1 MKKAIAY
8 IRVSTQEQ
16 GADDRY
22 GVEAQ
27 KKEIMKYA
35 EANGYEIVDVL
46 VDKISG
52 VKENRPQW
60 DRIILDEK
68 VANPPYEAVI
78 VFKSDRV
85 ARDIKLYFYFLY
97 KLEMKGVKLVSTQEN
112 FEEGDALA
120 NVYRSLMI
128 FVAEQERANI
138 ALRTSKGRAIKA
150 TRGGYAGGRPPL
162 GYKVVDNE
170 LVIDEDEAE
179 IVKTIF
185 AMKADN
191 CSFCF
196 IANALNKQGIK
207 TKTGKEWTMAHIY
220 YICKN
225 HKFYEGYYKYG
236 NKEWVKGVH
245 QPILTV
251 DNE

>member
-16 GADDRY
+16 GGDDRF
-22 GVEAQ
+22 GIEAQ
-27 KKEIMKYA
+27 KQEIIKYA

-46 VDKISG
+46 VDTISG

-97 KLEMKGVKLVSTQEN
+97 KLEMKGIKLISTQEN
-112 FEEGDALA
+112 FGEDNALA

-138 ALRTSKGRAIKA
+138 ALRTSKGREIKA
-150 TRGGYAGGRPPL
+150 TRGGYAGGRPSY
-162 GYKVVDNE
+162 GYKVENGE
-170 LVIDEDEAE
+170 LVINELEADV
-179 IVKTIF
+179 VKVIF
-185 AMKADN
+185 AMRDDN
-191 CSFCF
+191 CSFNI
-196 IANALNKQGIK
+196 IANTLNKQNIK
-207 TKTGKEWTMAHIY
+207 NRSHKEWTMAHIF
-220 YICKN
+220 YICRNK
-225 HKFYEGYYKYG
+225 KFYQGFYKYG
-236 NKEWVKGVH
+236 NNNWVKGLH
-245 QPILTV
+245 QPILDI
-251 DNE
+251 DNK

>member
-8 IRVSTQEQ
+8 IRVSTAEQ
-16 GADDRY
+16 GGDDRF
-22 GVEAQ
+22 GIEAQ
-27 KKEIMKYA
+27 KQEIMKYA
-35 EANGYEIVDVL
+35 ETNGYEIVDVL
-46 VDKISG
+46 VDTISG

-78 VFKSDRV
+78 TFKADRV

-97 KLEMKGVKLVSTQEN
+97 KLEMKGIKLISTQEN
-112 FEEGDALA
+112 FDEGDALA

-170 LVIDEDEAE
+170 LQIDENEAN

-185 AMKADN
+185 AMKDDN
-191 CSFCF
+191 CSFGF
-196 IANALNKQGIK
+196 IANALNRNNIR
-207 TKTGKEWTMAHIY
+207 TKSGKEWTMAQVF
-220 YICKN
+220 YICRN
-225 HKFYEGYYKYG
+225 RKFYQGFYKYG
-236 NKEWVKGVH
+236 SKEWIKGIH
-245 QPILTV
+245 QPILTL
-251 DNE
+251 DK

>member
-8 IRVSTQEQ
+8 IRVSTAEQ
-16 GADDRY
+16 SGDDRF
-22 GVEAQ
+22 GIEAQ
-27 KKEIMKYA
+27 KQEIIKYA

-46 VDKISG
+46 VDTISG

-97 KLEMKGVKLVSTQEN
+97 KLEIKGIKLISTQEN

-138 ALRTSKGRAIKA
+138 ALRTSKGRAVKA

-170 LVIDEDEAE
+170 LIIDEDEAE
-179 IVKTIF
+179 IVKVIF
-185 AMKADN
+185 KMKDDN
-191 CSFCF
+191 CSFGF
-196 IANALNKQGIK
+196 IANSLNKNNIK
-207 TKTGKEWTMAHIY
+207 TKSGKEWTMAQIY
-220 YICKN
+220 YVCRN
-225 HKFYEGYYKYG
+225 RKFYQGFYKYG
-236 NKEWVKGVH
+236 QKEWIKGIH
-245 QPILTV
+245 QPILTL
-251 DNE
+251 DK